1 MTLSVLF
8 AVLLSTD
15 LDFLKI
21 KNTKTAQVGTDKI
34 KPKRIDATRHAKNP
48 PIAKPILC
56 LIAPQIAGTAPTIAP
71 LMIEPIIAPKTN
83 SFMMMFPPKTKSAPT
98 EVSAPKNTNPDCCH
112 TN

>member
-1 MTLSVLF
+1 MVLLLYFYSLSFMTLSVLF
-8 AVLLSTD
+8 AVLLSAD

-21 KNTKTAQVGTDKI
+21 KNIKTAQVGTDKI

-56 LIAPQIAGTAPTIAP
+56 LIAPQIAGTAPTTAP

-83 SFMMMFPPKTKSAPT
+83 
-98 EVSAPKNTNPDCCH
+98 
-112 TN
+112 